1 MATYKNPNKEILEKC
16 QKLFHKEI
24 VEAVSNTDANV
35 DSLRYYIDYDYRYAE
50 YRFAAVWE
58 DKKNKNT
65 YNFQSRVDDSTLRQ
79 LDL

>member
-16 QKLFHKEI
+16 QKLYHNEI

-35 DSLRYYIDYDYRYAE
+35 ASLRYYLEYDPSWDS
-50 YRFAAVWE
+50 YRFAAVWG
-58 DKKNKNT
+58 DTKNKNT
-65 YNFQSRVDDSTLRQ
+65 YNFQSRVDKFTLMQ